1 MCNYWQS
8 WALAPSWWAQQVAFG
23 WVTGWLQGSARNAS
37 WRWQPATPRAGSALL
52 KMQIAQ
58 LRLNAAA
65 PFPQQKRAATLRLL
79 RKE

>member
-1 MCNYWQS
+1 MCGLWQS
-8 WALAPSWWAQQVAFG
+8 WALAPFWWAQQVASG
-23 WVTGWLQGSARNAS
+23 WVTGWLQGSARNVS

-52 KMQIAQ
+52 KMQIEQ

-65 PFPQQKRAATLRLL
+65 PFPQQRRAAALQLL